1 MGFFPV
7 NLESG
12 GYRGHFQAVSFS
24 SQGDLGVAEEHKTIE
39 IRINHCV
46 ILWFGIKGNVVKCG
60 RERRK
65 EWCSVLKSVYV
76 VKCSQVL
83 RCSL

>member
-1 MGFFPV
+1 MEILFFAEICVLFFPV

-12 GYRGHFQAVSFS
+12 GGHFQAVSFS

-39 IRINHCV
+39 IRINHRV
-46 ILWFGIKGNVVKCG
+46 IVWFGIKGNMVKCG

-65 EWCSVLKSVYV
+65 EWCSVLK
-76 VKCSQVL
+76 
-83 RCSL
+83 